1 MAGNSK
7 RKGAMRNT
15 GSKKGPTVGSGGKRA
30 KGLKGKGPTPKAIE
44 RDKHPVAKR
53 ARAAAKRGESSG
65 KGRGA
70 RSSGGASS
78 NSRRRAG
85 GPEYVVGRNAVAEAL
100 IGNVP
105 ASALYVAERM
115 DNDDRVKESVRLASD
130 RGIAIL
136 EAPRGE
142 LDRLVDG
149 LPHQGVVLQ
158 VPEYEYAHGDDLVG
172 RKSPDGGTPLIV
184 VLDHVTDPRNLGAVV
199 RSAAAFGALGVVIPE
214 RRAAGMSAAAWKT
227 SSGAAARIPVA
238 RTTNISRQLATYRKA
253 GFMVIGLDAGGDT
266 TIDTVER
273 DMPLVLVVGAEGGGL
288 SRLVRE
294 GCDLIAGIPMTD
306 ATESLNA
313 GVAAGIALYAMSRNR
328 P

>member
-7 RKGAMRNT
+7 RKGAMRNSS
-15 GSKKGPTVGSGGKRA
+15 SKKGPTAGSGGQRA
-30 KGLKGKGPTPKAIE
+30 KGLKGKGPTPRAIE

-53 ARAAAKRGESSG
+53 AKAAAKRADAAG
-65 KGRGA
+65 KGRRGA
-70 RSSGGASS
+70 RPSGPTRP
-78 NSRRRAG
+78 RRRVG
-85 GPEYVVGRNAVAEAL
+85 GPEYVVGRNAVGEAL
-100 IGNVP
+100 SGNVP

-115 DNDDRVKESVRLASD
+115 DNDDRVRDAVRVASD
-130 RGIAIL
+130 RGISVL
-136 EAPRGE
+136 EAPRSE

-158 VPEYEYAHGDDLVG
+158 VPEYEYAHADDLIE
-172 RKSPDGGTPLIV
+172 RTAAAGGSALIV

-199 RSAAAFGALGVVIPE
+199 RSAAAFGAQGVVIPE

-227 SSGAAARIPVA
+227 SSGAAARIPIA
-238 RTTNISRQLATYRKA
+238 RTTNISRQLAAYRKA

-266 TIDTVER
+266 TVDEVEH
-273 DMPLVLVVGAEGGGL
+273 DVPLVLVVGAEGGGL

-294 GCDLIAGIPMTD
+294 GCDIIAGIPMTD

-313 GVAAGIALYAMSRNR
+313 GVAAGIALFALRQNR
-328 P
+328 S